1 MTTQRRGSKS
11 WRSTL
16 GVLAL
21 LAALLAPARGQ
32 AAGFGLYEAG
42 TRALGMG
49 GAYTG
54 LADTPSALFFNPA
67 GLALQ
72 SGLSIEGNV
81 ALIMPNFAYDTSL
94 PGTATPISVEGEQ
107 NIFTVPSIYVSYRLH
122 ERVAIGLGTY
132 VPFGLGVEWAKS
144 YDSNGTSVP
153 WWGRNIVQ
161 EIELQTVF
169 LNLSAAVKLHE
180 RVYIGA
186 GFVVGLGA
194 VQLQRAVTLSADR
207 ADDVDV
213 EVAGDDIGFGAT
225 AGLLVKVIPG
235 LLNIGVAYKSA
246 VKFNFTGNAA
256 FTQNGSP
263 NIPAGLRSTLID
275 GKVEAPITLPH
286 TISFGVTA
294 FPMERLVVGLNV
306 DIVTWSSYDKLRVD
320 FVDNP
325 QLSSS
330 ERKDWS
336 NSFQLRI
343 GTEYKVLEDN
353 LPVRFGFIYDQ
364 SPVPDDTVSPELP
377 DTDRYWVTLG
387 VGYRFYGVQADLAY
401 QFLITAN
408 DATADTAPI
417 VGTRSATAHIVSLG
431 LGYNFQL

>member
-1 MTTQRRGSKS
+1 MTTQRR
-11 WRSTL
+11 RSMGRLATT
-16 GVLAL
+16 AL
-21 LAALLAPARGQ
+21 LAGLLLAPTLGH

-72 SGLSIEGNV
+72 RGLSVEGNV
-81 ALIMPNFAYDTSL
+81 TLVLPNFTYDTTV
-94 PGTATPISVEGEQ
+94 PGTNTPITVDGEQ
-107 NIFTVPSIYVSYRLH
+107 NIFTIPSVYLNYRLH
-122 ERVAIGLGTY
+122 ERVAVGLGTY

-144 YDSNGTSVP
+144 YDNKNTRIP
-153 WWGRNIVQ
+153 WWGRHIVQ
-161 EIELQTVF
+161 EIELQTVS
-169 LNLSAAVKLHE
+169 LNLSAAVKLHD
-180 RVYIGA
+180 RIYIGA
-186 GFVVGLGA
+186 GFVVGIGA
-194 VQLQRAVTLSADR
+194 VSLKRAVTLSAAR
-207 ADDVDV
+207 ADDIDV

-235 LLNIGVAYKSA
+235 LLNVGVAYKSA
-246 VKFNFTGNAA
+246 MTFTFSGNAA

-263 NIPAGLRSTLID
+263 DLPAGLRSTLID
-275 GKVEAPITLPH
+275 GRVEAPITMPH
-286 TISFGVTA
+286 TISFGITA

-306 DIVTWSSYDKLRVD
+306 DIVTWSSYNELNVD
-320 FVDNP
+320 FVDTP

-336 NSFQLRI
+336 NTFQLRI
-343 GTEYKVLEDN
+343 GTEYQILDDN
-353 LPVRFGFIYDQ
+353 LPVRLGFIYDQ

-387 VGYRFYGVQADLAY
+387 VGYRLYGVQADLAY

-408 DATADTAPI
+408 DATSESAPI
-417 VGTRSATAHIVSLG
+417 VGTRSATAHILALG
-431 LGYNFQL
+431 LGYGFDL